1 MKKKMCLTAAALL
14 CTFAAPTAQAATVTR
29 TVTVPSY
36 FETTWEQLL
45 AQYGIAKPGSSSN
58 NAGNGLHHNGNG
70 SNNTGNGLHHN
81 GNSSNNT
88 GNGLHHNSNSSNN
101 AGSGSNSTGG
111 MSTGTS
117 SAAQAVLSQVNA
129 ARAQNGLRALT
140 LDANMNRAAAVR
152 AAELAQSFSHTRP
165 NGSRGMTAL
174 NEAGVSYRT
183 AGENIA
189 SGQQT
194 AQAVVSAWM
203 NSSGH
208 RANILSASFGRM
220 GVGQATIGG
229 RTYWVQLFA
238 D

>member
-14 CTFAAPTAQAATVTR
+14 CAFAAPAAQAAAVPQTA
-29 TVTVPSY
+29 TVPSH
-36 FETTWEQLL
+36 FETAWEQLL
-45 AQYGIAKPGSSSN
+45 AQYGITKPGSSSN
-58 NAGNGLHHNGNG
+58 NNGNNSNNSGNG
-70 SNNTGNGLHHN
+70 SNNN
-81 GNSSNNT
+81 GN
-88 GNGLHHNSNSSNN
+88 
-101 AGSGSNSTGG
+101 GSGSTGG
-111 MSTGTS
+111 TNTGTS
-117 SAAQAVLSQVNA
+117 SAAQAVLAEVNT
-129 ARAQNGLRALT
+129 ARAKNGLSALT

-165 NGSRGMTAL
+165 NGSRGLTAL

-189 SGQQT
+189 SGQQS

>member
-14 CTFAAPTAQAATVTR
+14 CTFAAPTAQAATVTK

-36 FETTWEQLL
+36 FETAWEQLL

-58 NAGNGLHHNGNG
+58 NAGNGLNHNGNG
-70 SNNTGNGLHHN
+70 
-81 GNSSNNT
+81 SNNT

>member
-14 CTFAAPTAQAATVTR
+14 CAFAAPAAQAAAVTQ
-29 TVTVPSY
+29 TAAVPSH
-36 FETTWEQLL
+36 FETAWEQLL
-45 AQYGIAKPGSSSN
+45 AQYGITKPGSSSN
-58 NAGNGLHHNGNG
+58 NNGNNSNNSGNG
-70 SNNTGNGLHHN
+70 SNNTGNG
-81 GNSSNNT
+81 
-88 GNGLHHNSNSSNN
+88 
-101 AGSGSNSTGG
+101 SGSTGG
-111 MSTGTS
+111 TSTSTS
-117 SAAQAVLSQVNA
+117 SAAQAVLAEVNA
-129 ARAQNGLRALT
+129 ARAQNGLSALT
-140 LDANMNRAAAVR
+140 LDASMNRAAAVR

-165 NGSRGMTAL
+165 NGSRGLTAL

-189 SGQQT
+189 SGQRS

>member
-1 MKKKMCLTAAALL
+1 MKKKLCLTVAALL
-14 CTFAAPTAQAATVTR
+14 CAFAAPAAQAAAVPQTA
-29 TVTVPSY
+29 TVPLR
-36 FETTWEQLL
+36 FETAWQQLL
-45 AQYGIAKPGSSSN
+45 AQYGITKPGSSSN
-58 NAGNGLHHNGNG
+58 NNGNN
-70 SNNTGNGLHHN
+70 SNNSGN
-81 GNSSNNT
+81 
-88 GNGLHHNSNSSNN
+88 
-101 AGSGSNSTGG
+101 GSNSTGNG
-111 MSTGTS
+111 SGSTGGTSTGTS
-117 SAAQAVLSQVNA
+117 SEAQAVLAEVNA
-129 ARAQNGLRALT
+129 ARAKNGLSALT

-165 NGSRGMTAL
+165 NGSRGLTAL

-189 SGQQT
+189 SGQQS

-208 RANILSASFGRM
+208 RANILSSLFGRM
-220 GVGQATIGG
+220 GVGQATIGR

>member
-14 CTFAAPTAQAATVTR
+14 CAFAAPAAQAAAVPQTA
-29 TVTVPSY
+29 TVPSH
-36 FETTWEQLL
+36 FETAWQQLL
-45 AQYGIAKPGSSSN
+45 AQYGITKPGSSSN
-58 NAGNGLHHNGNG
+58 NNGNNSNNSGNG
-70 SNNTGNGLHHN
+70 SNNN
-81 GNSSNNT
+81 GN
-88 GNGLHHNSNSSNN
+88 
-101 AGSGSNSTGG
+101 GSGSTGG
-111 MSTGTS
+111 TSTGTS
-117 SAAQAVLSQVNA
+117 SVAQAVLAEVNT
-129 ARAQNGLRALT
+129 ARAKNGLSALT

-165 NGSRGMTAL
+165 NGSRGLTAL

-189 SGQQT
+189 SGQQS